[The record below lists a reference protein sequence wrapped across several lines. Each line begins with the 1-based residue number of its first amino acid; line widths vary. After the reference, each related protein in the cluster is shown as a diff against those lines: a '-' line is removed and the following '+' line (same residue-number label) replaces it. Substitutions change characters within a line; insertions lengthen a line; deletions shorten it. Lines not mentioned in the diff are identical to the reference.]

1 MPELDRFERSFRP
14 GWINPYRLARSAT
27 ASEKELSDSLVTSL
41 CRSLRELDGVPG
53 FESLAGVLRP
63 AGARPQSTQFAA
75 IEEIVRR
82 HEGHRHTQ
90 IAAGV
95 AKSMLIRQAAG
106 DGLGS
111 ARSIVEQFA
120 TRTCR
125 SILGNYF
132 FAIARGNLIEEG
144 VRANDADAHIW
155 QARVFDLLHPRMEQI
170 ADKLID
176 NPDARGLRAPD
187 RTVGRESTEDLLN
200 DNLLSQEPNPVA
212 PSRVEGSP

>member
-1 MPELDRFERSFRP
+1 MPELDRFEWSFRR
-14 GWINPYRLARSAT
+14 GWRKPYRLARSAT
-27 ASEKELSDSLVTSL
+27 ASDKELSDSLVTSL

-53 FESLAGVLRP
+53 FESLAGVLSCAV
-63 AGARPQSTQFAA
+63 AGPQLAHFAA
-75 IEEIVRR
+75 IEEIERR
-82 HEGHRHTQ
+82 HEGHLHTK

-95 AKSMLIRQAAG
+95 AKSMLTHQDAG
-106 DGLGS
+106 NVLDS

-125 SILGNYF
+125 GILGNYF
-132 FAIARGNLIEEG
+132 FAIARSNLIEEG
-144 VRANDADAHIW
+144 VRANDTDVHIW

-170 ADKLID
+170 ADKLIN
-176 NPDARGLRAPD
+176 NPGARGLRAPD
-187 RTVGRESTEDLLN
+187 RTVGRESTEHLLN